1 MLPPTAVELTSVPG
15 CMTSKSSP
23 SMVTSIH
30 SRSPSG
36 SSSASSALRFEALNG
51 DATRTRSP
59 GSARVSAHASWHRIV
74 RSFFFQPSARS
85 PSVVVAAGSQSSAP
99 AFASPHGRTRRSSR
113 PSIRDTE
120 TTRNAPSAAPS
131 ASTRHS
137 RASRSRRAASEKKEG
152 SRSRES
158 PRRTEA
164 ASFGAAFGAATST
177 FGAAVSLP
185 VTLVAAVWRP
195 PRASTATPPPRARC
209 AASAAAAAAARSKSA
224 SGSSPQS
231 HSNGFFGSGGA
242 EVRRAGA
249 VGGCRGT
256 IDGCCAAT
264 TSVVSTRVGPGSNRS
279 DGSGSDGSGRR
290 FGGGTSAS
298 RLAEPGV
305 FCCAAPRG
313 PTPMDGR
320 PADPGVPAGSAH
332 IAWTSARSAA
342 AATFEEERRSSF
354 PAPSRL
360 RPRSAAS
367 ASASAAASARSSH
380 VSSCSQTRRLVSSR
394 ALACCIA
401 AALPRPM
408 RRSWC
413 TTAPPARLGPAPA
426 AGPGARNRGGET
438 DFHDTTVRASPVSS
452 STWLRGNPSGAS
464 STIKSWCRPG
474 TRRRFPPTC
483 ARAAF
488 SFSTSDA
495 RAASE
500 TNPPRSLARELSRTP
515 RAVPPA
521 APPPRPPAGGGMEGN
536 AVTRRRCHAANR
548 STSSPNEPGAR
559 SPLIW
564 EGVPNSIS
572 KPVPTPLGEKVSRAR
587 CTTASLHRA
596 RRSRKKTTR
605 ESYGTQSQN
614 VRPKRSREISLCHTE
629 ATSSPLR
636 SSLLLRAMNSLRQK
650 LVGAAARWAAPT
662 WTRQGVCGLHTSGA
676 ASSSA
681 KAPGASPVAHFL
693 LGLLRFVQSS
703 STSHAARV
711 PGETRAD

>member
-1 MLPPTAVELTSVPG
+1 
-15 CMTSKSSP
+15 
-23 SMVTSIH
+23 
-30 SRSPSG
+30 
-36 SSSASSALRFEALNG
+36 
-51 DATRTRSP
+51 
-59 GSARVSAHASWHRIV
+59 
-74 RSFFFQPSARS
+74 
-85 PSVVVAAGSQSSAP
+85 
-99 AFASPHGRTRRSSR
+99 
-113 PSIRDTE
+113 
-120 TTRNAPSAAPS
+120 
-131 ASTRHS
+131 
-137 RASRSRRAASEKKEG
+137 
-152 SRSRES
+152 
-158 PRRTEA
+158 
-164 ASFGAAFGAATST
+164 
-177 FGAAVSLP
+177 
-185 VTLVAAVWRP
+185 
-195 PRASTATPPPRARC
+195 
-209 AASAAAAAAARSKSA
+209 
-224 SGSSPQS
+224 
-231 HSNGFFGSGGA
+231 
-242 EVRRAGA
+242 
-249 VGGCRGT
+249 
-256 IDGCCAAT
+256 
-264 TSVVSTRVGPGSNRS
+264 
-279 DGSGSDGSGRR
+279 
-290 FGGGTSAS
+290 
-298 RLAEPGV
+298 
-305 FCCAAPRG
+305 
-313 PTPMDGR
+313 MDGR

-342 AATFEEERRSSF
+342 AATFEEERCSSF

-367 ASASAAASARSSH
+367 ASAALASARSSH

-408 RRSWC
+408 RRSWF

-536 AVTRRRCHAANR
+536 AVTRRRCHAENR

-572 KPVPTPLGEKVSRAR
+572 KPVPTALGRDGGKVPAAR
-587 CTTASLHRA
+587 LQVCTALGD
-596 RRSRKKTTR
+596 R
-605 ESYGTQSQN
+605 ENDAEIVWNPVTE
-614 VRPKRSREISLCHTE
+614 RPPETLRREISLGVTPKRRHRPSGRHCCC
-629 ATSSPLR
+629 
-636 SSLLLRAMNSLRQK
+636 
-650 LVGAAARWAAPT
+650 AR
-662 WTRQGVCGLHTSGA
+662 
-676 ASSSA
+676 
-681 KAPGASPVAHFL
+681 
-693 LGLLRFVQSS
+693 
-703 STSHAARV
+703 
-711 PGETRAD
+711 